1 MLPCNT
7 APVRACGPCFHPS
20 TLAMQ
25 SSILSMVVYAVSNTA
40 AVITDDTE
48 PRQ

>member
-7 APVRACGPCFHPS
+7 APVRACGPCFYPS

-25 SSILSMVVYAVSNTA
+25 SSILSMVVYAVSTTA
-40 AVITDDTE
+40 AAVADDTE
-48 PRQ
+48 PQS